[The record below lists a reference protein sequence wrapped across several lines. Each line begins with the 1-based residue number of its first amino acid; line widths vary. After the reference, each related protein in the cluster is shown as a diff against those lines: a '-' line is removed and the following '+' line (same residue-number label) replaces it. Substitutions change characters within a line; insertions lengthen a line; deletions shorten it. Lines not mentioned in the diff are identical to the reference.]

1 MSERVTSTFTDGT
14 GSCGGCSGWFPSW
27 SGSGSAGLS
36 DLRSVK
42 LSNDLRSA
50 ALSSTSS
57 VLSF

>member
-1 MSERVTSTFTDGT
+1 MSERVTSTFKDGT
-14 GSCGGCSGWFPSW
+14 GGCGGCGGWFPSW